1 MSGLGNYTSDARD
14 FWKKGMQGGRIG
26 PILDC
31 SQSTASSHKAKLKV
45 YSRRTREGPT
55 KGSIINEGD
64 SSRFLFDH
72 GDNHNSKY
80 HTSTASQSLA
90 DSTSEYLDSDGD
102 LEMLA

>member
-64 SSRFLFDH
+64 SSRFFLIMVIIII
-72 GDNHNSKY
+72 
-80 HTSTASQSLA
+80 QSIIQVLR
-90 DSTSEYLDSDGD
+90 LNP
-102 LEMLA
+102 